1 MLVNFI
7 LESRNLWKPETGIKD
22 GFQEMEDNK
31 NFHVEHSFRKNTTTL
46 ISDVPLLLETFR
58 SIAFH
63 LLSNQIVFKRSVNSK
78 QPMLTITGS
87 HFFNTSYKTWS
98 RFLVCSQFHC
108 LIPQYLFHYDAS
120 VFPTRNYEKEFSE
133 ENIGYL
139 FTCRQVCKIA
149 LQLVVLCMLFVVEYV
164 RVDVTW

>member
-46 ISDVPLLLETFR
+46 ISDVPLLLETFC
-58 SIAFH
+58 SIVFH

-108 LIPQYLFHYDAS
+108 LIPQYLRCFCISHQEL
-120 VFPTRNYEKEFSE
+120 RE
-133 ENIGYL
+133 
-139 FTCRQVCKIA
+139 R
-149 LQLVVLCMLFVVEYV
+149 VLRGKYRIPFYMS
-164 RVDVTW
+164 TGM